1 MSTNDLLLNDRALV
15 LTEEPIQYHNLQYMY
30 KYILQQGIYT

>member
-15 LTEEPIQYHNLQYMY
+15 LSEEPIQYHNLQYMY
-30 KYILQQGIYT
+30 NNILQQGTYT